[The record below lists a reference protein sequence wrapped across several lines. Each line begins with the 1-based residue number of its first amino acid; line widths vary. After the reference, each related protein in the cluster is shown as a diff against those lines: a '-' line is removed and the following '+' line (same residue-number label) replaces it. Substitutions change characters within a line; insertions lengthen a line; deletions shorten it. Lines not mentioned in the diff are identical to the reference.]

1 MNPTLEEQFKDIP
14 LPDAHQVVGVEF
26 AEGVEY
32 PEGTINPSKLSD
44 EEFSSLVARIRAGEV
59 RALKARARVFIDAP
73 NKNLT
78 RPKPG
83 QLAAIAKKAAGALFL
98 YDHNGYSSRARIGTV
113 TAGEVVDFEG
123 NDALVLEWDI
133 VDPEAQERYVRGQM
147 DRFSVGIGAESAEC
161 SVCGAEAERG
171 WFRYFL
177 DCGHEV
183 GESYPST
190 ETGERVLCE
199 VFLVNADL
207 REVSTVNFPAVP
219 NTAVLSELR
228 LSGLNH
234 HHEGATPDQPTEDAM
249 SDENKTDESAAY
261 QEEIARLKEEREAAD
276 ALLFDALFDRAV
288 AEGKALPRE
297 KDDQKDIFSALGRD
311 KFQSMLANRPAI
323 AGFSNETLGESS
335 ASPADQEPEEDVLA
349 LARHSRRIRR
359 SNLTEAKLQEIGF
372 NELRIVE

>member
-1 MNPTLEEQFKDIP
+1 MNPIEEKFKDIP
-14 LPDAHQVVGVEF
+14 LPDAHQVAGVEF
-26 AEGVEY
+26 SEGVEY
-32 PEGTINPSKLSD
+32 AEGTINPAKLSD

-59 RALKARARVFIDAP
+59 RAIRARARVFIDAP

-83 QLAAIAKKAAGALFL
+83 QLATIAKKAPGALFL
-98 YDHNGYSSRARIGTV
+98 YDHNGYSSGARIGTV
-113 TAGEVVDFEG
+113 TAGEVVSYRG

-147 DRFSVGIGAESAEC
+147 DRFSIGLGAKSAEC
-161 SVCGAEAERG
+161 SVCGGKAQRG
-171 WFRYFL
+171 WFSYYL
-177 DCGHEV
+177 ECDHEI
-183 GESYPST
+183 GKSYPST

-199 VFLVNADL
+199 VFLVGADL

-219 NTAVLSELR
+219 NTALLSEFGHR
-228 LSGLNH
+228 VGLNNN
-234 HHEGATPDQPTEDAM
+234 HEGATPDEPTEDAM
-249 SDENKTDESAAY
+249 SDENQTDESAAY

-297 KDDQKDIFSALGRD
+297 KDDQQAIFSALGRD

-323 AGFSNETLGESS
+323 AGFSNETLGASS